1 MGENQLERSLF
12 FTQVT
17 SWGWP
22 SGNTHL
28 SSFPPPGHPKQKA
41 FVAHVCQIAQEREQD
56 KEEVLCLKAENETS
70 GITGFPKVEK
80 LS

>member
-22 SGNTHL
+22 SGNTQL

-41 FVAHVCQIAQEREQD
+41 FVAHVCQIAQERARQRRGAVSGRL
-56 KEEVLCLKAENETS
+56 KMKHLVLQASLKWKS
-70 GITGFPKVEK
+70 
-80 LS
+80 